1 MGFSTY
7 LELRSALT
15 SAFLILGAHGFYMS
29 AVLVLNLNLLVVEF
43 TKVEI
48 IGLDDVD
55 FYTYWLLGAIN
66 YTGNKCLL
74 E

>member
-1 MGFSTY
+1 
-7 LELRSALT
+7 
-15 SAFLILGAHGFYMS
+15 MS